1 MESNKKNN
9 PIVDASTNNRVSNKQ
24 FVTTNGLAGN
34 SNGALLGFSY
44 TGMNN
49 PH

>member
-1 MESNKKNN
+1 
-9 PIVDASTNNRVSNKQ
+9 
-24 FVTTNGLAGN
+24 VTTNGLAGN